1 MTEPSAR
8 ETEATSGPGPML
20 RRAREE
26 RGLTEQQAAEQLNL
40 DVSVVMALEGEDFA
54 SLGAPV
60 FAKGHLRRYGGLLG
74 IPEQETLA
82 AYQRSQGN
90 LAAPSLIPR
99 ARLEMMPVRA
109 RPRWPLVIGGALAF
123 VLAVGI
129 TAYVSEHGLRL
140 PGFAGSAATEGQGAG
155 ANRDEP
161 AAAGAP
167 AASTTPGAPGTGP
180 AAGMTATGPA
190 AAPDASATLPVPPG
204 HVSMTIAFATDSW
217 AEIYDGSGKAVLYDL
232 GRAGT
237 QRTIAAAAPLSVTFG
252 NSPGVTLRVN
262 GRPTAMPAPPSGGTV
277 ARFRIEADGSLR

>member
-8 ETEATSGPGPML
+8 ETEAASGPGPML

-40 DVSVVMALEGEDFA
+40 DVSVVIALEREDFA

-74 IPEQETLA
+74 IPEQEALD

-99 ARLEMMPVRA
+99 SRLEMMPVRA
-109 RPRWPLVIGGALAF
+109 RPRWPLVIGGTLAF
-123 VLAVGI
+123 VLAAGV
-129 TAYVSEHGLRL
+129 TAYVSEFGLHL
-140 PGFAGSAATEGQGAG
+140 PDFADAGAIEGQGDG
-155 ANRDEP
+155 ATPGVP
-161 AAAGAP
+161 AAAAP
-167 AASTTPGAPGTGP
+167 LAPSATPGATGTASGGVAVP
-180 AAGMTATGPA
+180 APTAM
-190 AAPDASATLPVPPG
+190 LPVPPG
-204 HVSMTIAFATDSW
+204 HVSLTIAFATDSW

-252 NSPGVTLRVN
+252 NSPGVTLHVN
-262 GRPTAMPAPPSGGTV
+262 GRPAAMPAPPSGGTV
-277 ARFRIEADGSLR
+277 SRFRIEADGTVR

>member
-8 ETEATSGPGPML
+8 ETEAVSGPGPML

-40 DVSVVMALEGEDFA
+40 DVSVVIALEREDFA

-74 IPEQETLA
+74 IPEQEALD

-90 LAAPSLIPR
+90 LAGPSLIPR
-99 ARLEMMPVRA
+99 SRLEMMPVRA
-109 RPRWPLVIGGALAF
+109 RPRWPLVIGGTLAF
-123 VLAVGI
+123 VLAAGV
-129 TAYVSEHGLRL
+129 TAYVSEFGLHL
-140 PGFAGSAATEGQGAG
+140 PHFADTGAIEGQGDG
-155 ANRDEP
+155 ATSDVP
-161 AAAGAP
+161 AAAAPPAASATPGAAGTASEGVAVPGPAGAP
-167 AASTTPGAPGTGP
+167 AP
-180 AAGMTATGPA
+180 TAM
-190 AAPDASATLPVPPG
+190 LPVPPG
-204 HVSMTIAFATDSW
+204 HVSLTIAFATDSW

-252 NSPGVTLRVN
+252 NSPGVTLHVN
-262 GRPTAMPAPPSGGTV
+262 GRPAAMPAPPSGGTV
-277 ARFRIEADGSLR
+277 SRFRIEADGTVR